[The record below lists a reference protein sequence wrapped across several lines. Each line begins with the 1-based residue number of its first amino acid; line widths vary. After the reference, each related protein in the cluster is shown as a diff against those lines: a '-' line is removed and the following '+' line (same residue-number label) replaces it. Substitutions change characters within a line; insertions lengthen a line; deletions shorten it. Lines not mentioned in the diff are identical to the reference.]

1 MSWYFTCKHV
11 SLFKISLYYM
21 YIFAKFMYNDY
32 IRPYVLL
39 HIVPIIFAS
48 DLTGGGSKHAN
59 MIVLSHNLLHVSRT
73 GFSF

>member
-48 DLTGGGSKHAN
+48 DLTGGGEGGEQACQHDC
-59 MIVLSHNLLHVSRT
+59 LVSQPFT
-73 GFSF
+73 CV